1 MMYLVTLLEAAQ
13 DADSI
18 LDRRLID
25 HDGLEA
31 ALKGGVFLDVL
42 AVFIEGGRAYAMQFS
57 ARQHGFE
64 HIGGIH
70 CPLGCARAHQSMQL
84 VDKEDDSAFSA
95 NNFFEDSFQAF
106 LELAAKLGTRDQRAK
121 IECDHLFICQ
131 RFGDIAAHDA
141 LGQSLDYGGLT
152 HARLTDQ
159 HGVIFGAAAEH
170 LDDAANLFVA
180 PDDGIELTLG
190 RQLGEVAAI
199 PL

>member
-42 AVFIEGGRAYAMQFS
+42 AVFIEAGRAYAMQFS

-84 VDKEDDSAFSA
+84 GDKEDDSTSGP
-95 NNFFEDSFQAF
+95 NNFFEHSCLPS
-106 LELAAKLGTRDQRAK
+106 LE
-121 IECDHLFICQ
+121 
-131 RFGDIAAHDA
+131 
-141 LGQSLDYGGLT
+141 
-152 HARLTDQ
+152 
-159 HGVIFGAAAEH
+159 
-170 LDDAANLFVA
+170 
-180 PDDGIELTLG
+180 
-190 RQLGEVAAI
+190 
-199 PL
+199 